1 MSLDRGVAC
10 SGAEEAAGE
19 DVAACTGDG
28 VCASPSGALGEG
40 KETWGWLIVSLLE
53 RRWPHSLAA
62 AGVYESKEA
71 PPVVQWSQS

>member
-19 DVAACTGDG
+19 DVAACTSDG

-40 KETWGWLIVSLLE
+40 KETWGLADCVIAGEMVAPSTGGC
-53 RRWPHSLAA
+53 RR
-62 AGVYESKEA
+62 V
-71 PPVVQWSQS
+71 